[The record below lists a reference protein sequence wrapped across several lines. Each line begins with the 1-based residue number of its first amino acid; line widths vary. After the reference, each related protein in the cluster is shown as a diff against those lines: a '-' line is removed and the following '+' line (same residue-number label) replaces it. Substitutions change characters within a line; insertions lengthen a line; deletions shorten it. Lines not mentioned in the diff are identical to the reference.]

1 PFSHNSGIHRPR
13 RLRRDGTRIP
23 EIRNS
28 LPAAGPL
35 CGSCPPSP
43 PLAVWSTLPVAA
55 SLVVLRLPPYTLPSS
70 KEIIAE
76 NLFLRR
82 QLALYQERKAR
93 RRRSTPAVK
102 FTLVLLSRFF
112 PWERTLAIVKPSTL
126 VRWHRAGF
134 STVRAM

>member
-1 PFSHNSGIHRPR
+1 MPSVSYLLAITVASIASGDS
-13 RLRRDGTRIP
+13 RRDGTRIP

-28 LPAAGPL
+28 LPAVGPP

-55 SLVVLRLPPYTLPSS
+55 YLVVLRDFLRTHFRAR

-82 QLALYQERKAR
+82 QLALYQERKAC
-93 RRRSTPAVK
+93 RRRSTP
-102 FTLVLLSRFF
+102 
-112 PWERTLAIVKPSTL
+112 P
-126 VRWHRAGF
+126 
-134 STVRAM
+134 

>member
-1 PFSHNSGIHRPR
+1 MDRRVTSHAAGAPGAHPKTSGRSTRVRTRRRVEISLSWSSHAVRFLPFSHNSGIHRPR

-82 QLALYQERKAR
+82 QLALYQER
-93 RRRSTPAVK
+93 
-102 FTLVLLSRFF
+102 
-112 PWERTLAIVKPSTL
+112 
-126 VRWHRAGF
+126 
-134 STVRAM
+134 